1 MKTIRFYVWMLLA
14 ALAGVAFTACEDDKP
29 DPKIIDPLLESHF
42 DIWVSIGENAGMG
55 SDKKTLLVQNT
66 KSLDAKEQINF
77 VNTGADVTAKLLRES
92 IIKGAY
98 YYQVPNKK
106 SDRFGKYQI
115 VGNEVRVI
123 KEFPFQK
130 NTLKDR
136 RYTHAWIDD
145 HTLVLMAANGKAD
158 KVIWIKV
165 NTDQMKIVAEG
176 ELDLPTPPK
185 GYKFNTSGIANYRDG
200 KILYAF
206 IYNQSE
212 FTYAT
217 RPTFIQV
224 AFINPSDMKVE
235 KVIKDERVETLSG
248 TAFGELLQNKTFFTP
263 NGDYYIVCAI
273 YNEGAKR
280 NTEHYGALL
289 RIKTGETDFDKSYKG
304 YNYPKGKIVTVDYLG
319 NEKALLYIQDPEYT
333 KAKGWGEDYNCY
345 YAILDLKTDKVEEI
359 KHDGKVLP
367 YSSGTFSQRSIV
379 LGDKAY
385 IGVNPENELPC
396 VYIYDIKTGEVT
408 KGLTIAKG
416 YLFDRIV
423 ALKDK

>member
-1 MKTIRFYVWMLLA
+1 M
-14 ALAGVAFTACEDDKP
+14 
-29 DPKIIDPLLESHF
+29 
-42 DIWVSIGENAGMG
+42 
-55 SDKKTLLVQNT
+55 
-66 KSLDAKEQINF
+66 KSLDTKEQIHF
-77 VNTGADVTAKLLRES
+77 VNTGADVTAKLYQES

-98 YYQVPNKK
+98 YYQVPKEQN
-106 SDRFGKYQI
+106 RFGKYQI

-123 KEFPFQK
+123 KEFSFQK

-165 NTDQMKIVAEG
+165 NTDQMNIVAEG
-176 ELDLPTPPK
+176 ELKLPKLPGKAGKP
-185 GYKFNTSGIANYRDG
+185 GKFSTSGIAGFRKSDG
-200 KILYAF
+200 KILYSYLDNNDKVRF
-206 IYNQSE
+206 YM
-212 FTYAT
+212 
-217 RPTFIQV
+217 
-224 AFINPSDMKVE
+224 AFINPADMSVE
-235 KVIKDERVETLSG
+235 KTVMEDRAEFMAG
-248 TAFGELLQNKTFFTP
+248 TAYGELLQSKSFFTP
-263 NGDYYIVCAI
+263 EGDYYLACNSVLK
-273 YNEGAKR
+273 GATS
-280 NTEHYGALL
+280 NTQQYGSLL
-289 RIKTGETDFDKSYKG
+289 RIKKGETDFDKSYKG

-333 KAKGWGEDYNCY
+333 KAKGWGDDYNCY
-345 YAILDLKTDKVEEI
+345 YAVLDLKTDKVEEI

-416 YLFDRIV
+416 YLFGRIV

>member
-55 SDKKTLLVQNT
+55 SAGTLLVQNM

-77 VNTGADVTAKLLRES
+77 VNTGADVTAKLYQES

-98 YYQVPNKK
+98 YYQVPKEQN
-106 SDRFGKYQI
+106 RFGKYQI
-115 VGNEVRVI
+115 VGNKVRVI
-123 KEFPFQK
+123 KEFSFQK

-165 NTDQMKIVAEG
+165 NTDQMNIVAEG
-176 ELDLPTPPK
+176 ELKLPKLPGKAGKP
-185 GYKFNTSGIANYRDG
+185 GKFSTSGIASFRKSDG
-200 KILYAF
+200 KILYSYLDNNDKVRF
-206 IYNQSE
+206 YM
-212 FTYAT
+212 
-217 RPTFIQV
+217 
-224 AFINPSDMKVE
+224 AFINPADMSVE
-235 KVIKDERVETLSG
+235 KTVMEDRAEFMAG
-248 TAFGELLQNKTFFTP
+248 TAYGELLQSKSFFTP
-263 NGDYYIVCAI
+263 EGDYYLACNSVLK
-273 YNEGAKR
+273 GATS
-280 NTEHYGALL
+280 NTQQYGSLL
-289 RIKTGETDFDKSYKG
+289 RIKKGETDFDKSYKG

-333 KAKGWGEDYNCY
+333 KAKGWGDDYNCY
-345 YAILDLKTDKVEEI
+345 YAVLDLKTDKVEEI

-396 VYIYDIKTGEVT
+396 VYIYNIKTGEVT

-416 YLFDRIV
+416 YLFGRIV